1 MIRCEF
7 KWCIYNKESE
17 CTIKEIEINSLGMC
31 DKCIM
36 PNIEAGVLEEAKEGL
51 LRKYDKEEML

>member
-1 MIRCEF
+1 M
-7 KWCIYNKESE
+7 KESE

-36 PNIEAGVLEEAKEGL
+36 PNIEDGVLEEAKEGL
-51 LRKYDKEEML
+51 LRKYEKNL